1 MQEIGNMFNSRFVL
15 AVACAMSVFFVDFVE
30 VQAQSKKDPIFKK
43 PLLFRRAKE
52 YQREQLKQELKGELY
67 GELSDKLDKD
77 VAVATETLRK
87 ATEAKVA
94 SESKKLQQ
102 QAQQHS
108 SQLTADAK
116 THARNLSTAN
126 KAHAAG
132 LSKQHADA
140 MQALDAQGKAIAEAN
155 AKFKSEIQLAHETAM
170 KKHTQATKR
179 ARNRLATMFKTLT
192 EEFQTVSQEQAK
204 ANEKMIEEL
213 TTTSETN
220 LAAKVEEL
228 AKTLAK
234 QNDEFALEL
243 AKSFASAD
251 QSAKAS
257 LEKALADLTAAVTTQ
272 VNDAVAQLNVQEPA
286 PEPTPEPQPVPDGQE
301 AVPANPVKPQNENN
315 EDE

>member
-1 MQEIGNMFNSRFVL
+1 MFNSRFVL
-15 AVACAMSVFFVDFVE
+15 AVACAMSFIFVDFVE
-30 VQAQSKKDPIFKK
+30 VQAQSKKAPIFKK

-94 SESKKLQQ
+94 SESKKLQK

-108 SQLTADAK
+108 SQLAADVK
-116 THARNLSTAN
+116 
-126 KAHAAG
+126 KHAAG
-132 LSKQHADA
+132 LSNQHADA
-140 MQALDAQGKAIAEAN
+140 MKALDAQGKAIAEAN

-170 KKHTQATKR
+170 KKHAQANKR

-192 EEFQTVSQEQAK
+192 EEFQTASQEQAK

-213 TTTSETN
+213 TITSETN

-257 LEKALADLTAAVTTQ
+257 LEKALADLTAAVKTQ
-272 VNDAVAQLNVQEPA
+272 VDDAVAQLNVQQSA

-301 AVPANPVKPQNENN
+301 AVPANSVKPQNENN